1 MKSSL
6 FWLLNERIKMADS
19 FVKTCAQLGCDI
31 ASSGWPDHFGR
42 ITHDAIVRE
51 DTEKEPIRVLSLFS
65 GAGGLDI
72 GFRDAGFQIIESVEV
87 EKKFCA
93 SLTANSGEGGFFDHA
108 RVNCLDIREYHP
120 QFSKIDFIIGGPP
133 CQTFS
138 AAGRRANG
146 VLGTDDAR
154 GTLFQEYARLLNAL
168 KPKGFLFENVYGII
182 GAQGGKPWRDILEYF
197 TLAGY
202 KLFYRVLDAA
212 DYGVPQHRE
221 RLIIVGLQDGIYH
234 FPRPLFGP
242 DSADNTPFYTASTA
256 IESAPSDGNGIPP
269 VIGGRYGNLIPEIP
283 PGLNYSYFTE
293 KMGNPNAIFAWRSKF
308 SDFMYKAD
316 PDTPVR
322 TIKAQGGQYTGP
334 FHWENRHFTV
344 PEYKR
349 LQTFPD
355 NYIIS
360 GGRQTQIQQIGNS
373 VPPQLARIL
382 ALTVRSQ
389 VFNRSIPFR
398 FEPLGEKDVLGFR
411 KRKALLTKRYQAKA
425 NAALKKQMMPT
436 ISKTG
441 SELFYASLDSSFDF
455 VANSKRLNH
464 HDYLINVV
472 RDRELSVS
480 AVAQDPG
487 HESTSVSLQIVPT
500 DTWTLPYSRIN
511 AKGSG
516 DDCLLLT
523 TIWKA
528 IEYALSSISL
538 KADLVQLSGYY
549 QYPSQIS
556 CELTGNGLSL
566 DPTILKLIT
575 NGMVT
580 RKLLSEEELALKLGT
595 KTADIDAIAK
605 QLRRLGYEVRNHN
618 TNSQIPHG
626 YWLIPYEFP
635 TLTPLSIQLRKQ
647 V

>member
-1 MKSSL
+1 
-6 FWLLNERIKMADS
+6 MADS
-19 FVKTCAQLGCDI
+19 FTKNCAQLGCDI

-42 ITHDAIVRE
+42 IMRDAIVRE
-51 DTEKEPIRVLSLFS
+51 DNGKEPIRVLSLFS

-72 GFRDAGFQIIESVEV
+72 GFHDAGFQIIESVEI

-93 SLTANSGEGGFFDHA
+93 SLAANSGEGRFFSQA
-108 RVNCLDIREYHP
+108 KVNCLDIREYHP
-120 QFSKIDFIIGGPP
+120 LFNDIDFIIGGPP

-154 GTLFQEYARLLNAL
+154 GTLFQEYARLLATL

-182 GAQGGKPWRDILEYF
+182 GAQGGRPWHDILDYF
-197 TLAGY
+197 TRAGY

-221 RLIIVGLQDGIYH
+221 RLIIVGLRDGLYH

-242 DSADNTPFYTASTA
+242 DSTDNTPFYSASTA
-256 IESAPSDGNGIPP
+256 IESAPLDDNGIPP

-316 PDTPVR
+316 PDAPVR

-355 NYIIS
+355 DYIIS

-382 ALTVRSQ
+382 ALTIRSQ

-398 FEPLGEKDVLGFR
+398 LDSLDEKDVLGFR
-411 KRKALLTKRYQAKA
+411 KRKALLTKQYQAKA
-425 NAALKKQMMPT
+425 KAALKKHTVPAVL
-436 ISKTG
+436 KTG
-441 SELFYASLDSSFDF
+441 SELLYASLDSSFGF
-455 VANSKRLNH
+455 IASSERLSH
-464 HDYLINVV
+464 QDYLINVA
-472 RDRELSVS
+472 RKKELSVS
-480 AVAQDPG
+480 VISQSSEPA
-487 HESTSVSLQIVPT
+487 STSITLQIVPA
-500 DTWTLPYSRIN
+500 DTWTLPYSCIS

-516 DDCLLLT
+516 DDRLLLT
-523 TIWKA
+523 IVWKA
-528 IEYALSSISL
+528 IEYTLSSISL

-556 CELTGNGLSL
+556 CVLTGDGLPLSS
-566 DPTILKLIT
+566 TILEVIT
-575 NGMVT
+575 NGAAT
-580 RKLLSEEELALKLGT
+580 RKLLSEEEMALKLGT
-595 KTADIDAIAK
+595 AVADINAIAK
-605 QLRRLGYEVRNHN
+605 QLRKLGYEVRNHN
-618 TNSQIPHG
+618 TNSQIPNG

-635 TLTPLSIQLRKQ
+635 TLTPLSVQLRKQ